1 MTFQDP
7 GSRTPPPSD
16 PPTEAYTPQPHEP
29 AETPTATTPVDRPSR
44 AGAGRWA
51 IALGIVAIAVG
62 VTAAAAFLLTGQAAP
77 SVVLGYAP
85 ADSVIYTELRLD
97 LPGDQRQKVGEFL
110 SKFPGFDDQSTLETK
125 LGDVLDRIVKGA
137 SNDSQTYT
145 GDIKPWFGGEI
156 GMTVGELPPPDG
168 SEFDGRFLLL
178 VTVSDAAKA
187 QTWLDDVLEG
197 TESTESSYAGTTLTT
212 FSTPQPTAYAIAA
225 GKVLLAGD
233 ETSVKAALD
242 TGGRSTLAASEGM
255 VAARNGIKG
264 DHLGFMYVDVKA
276 YLDWFQEFAEKAGDM
291 GMGME
296 IDESMRAFIP
306 DWMAGALRAE
316 DDAIAFDAV
325 MPHVEANPLTEN
337 RTGSVAE
344 HLPPTTLF
352 LADAQDY
359 GKVIDAYV
367 DLYRDN
373 PSTAEAFKQVEQAV
387 GLIGGFDA
395 VFGWMGES
403 AIAVTKTQT
412 GVEGG
417 LVIVPTDR
425 AKAESLLTS
434 IRSLITLAGAQSGLE
449 IEIREETYQGVT
461 MTIVDLGSLA
471 DQFGGMAGLP
481 SGVDAAPELAYAV
494 TDGAVLVGANPGF
507 VRAAID
513 AGAGP
518 SLAED
523 GRYRALVERVGAQ
536 NVSTFFLDVT
546 AIRES
551 LEKLGA
557 DMGVDKAQYEREYK
571 PYLVPFDAMVAAGVV
586 GTEIDSSRFLITVK

>member
-1 MTFQDP
+1 MTFNDP
-7 GSRTPPPSD
+7 GTQAPQPAER
-16 PPTEAYTPQPHEP
+16 PTEAHTPQPHEP
-29 AETPTATTPVDRPSR
+29 AETPTPTMPVDRSSR
-44 AGAGRWA
+44 VGAGRWA
-51 IALGIVAIAVG
+51 IALGVVAVAIG

-77 SVVLGYAP
+77 SVVLGYTP
-85 ADSVIYTELRLD
+85 ADTVVYTELRLD

-110 SKFPGFDDQSTLETK
+110 SRFPGFDDQSTLETK
-125 LGDVLDRIVKGA
+125 IGDVLDRIVKGA
-137 SNDSQTYT
+137 SGDSQTYT

-156 GMTVGELPPPDG
+156 GLAVGELPAPDATD
-168 SEFDGRFLLL
+168 FDGRFLLL

-187 QTWLDDVLEG
+187 DAWLEDVLAGADG
-197 TESTESSYAGTTLTT
+197 TESTYAGTALTT
-212 FSTPQPTAYAIAA
+212 ISDRPPTAYAIAA

-242 TGGRSTLAASEGM
+242 TGGRGTFASTEGM
-255 VAARNGIKG
+255 VAARDGIEG
-264 DHLGFMYVDVKA
+264 DHLGFMYLDLKA
-276 YLDWFQEFAEKAGDM
+276 YLDWFQQFAAEAG
-291 GMGME
+291 GMGVE
-296 IDESMRAFIP
+296 LDDSMRAFMP
-306 DWMAGALRAE
+306 EWMAGALRAE

-325 MPHVEANPLTEN
+325 MSHVDANPVTEN
-337 RTGSVAE
+337 RIGAAAE
-344 HLPPTTLF
+344 HLPPSTVF

-359 GKVIDAYV
+359 GKVIDAYI

-403 AIAVTKTQT
+403 SVAIARTET

-434 IRSLITLAGAQSGLE
+434 VRSLITLAGAQSGVE

-461 MTIVDLGSLA
+461 MTVVDLSALA
-471 DQFGGMAGLP
+471 GQLGGMAGLP
-481 SGVDAAPELAYAV
+481 TGLEAAPEVAYAV
-494 TDGAVLVGANPGF
+494 TDGAVIVGANPGF
-507 VRAAID
+507 VRSAID
-513 AGAGP
+513 AAAGP

-523 GRYRALVERVGAQ
+523 ARYRALVERAGAQ

-551 LEKLGA
+551 LETLGA
-557 DMGVDKAQYEREYK
+557 QMGVDNVQYEREYK
-571 PYLVPFDAMVAAGVV
+571 PYLLPFDAMVAVGVV
-586 GTEIDSSRFLITVK
+586 GDETDRSRFLITVK